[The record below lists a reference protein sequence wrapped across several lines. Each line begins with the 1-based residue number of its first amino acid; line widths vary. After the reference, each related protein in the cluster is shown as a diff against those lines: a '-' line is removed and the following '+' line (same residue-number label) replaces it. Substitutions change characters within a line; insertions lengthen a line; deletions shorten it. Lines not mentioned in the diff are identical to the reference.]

1 MTLSAKLETH
11 RNQILAAG
19 GPGRPSRLLNTPMD
33 DDRTNQ
39 VRIIGDANRLFNCLY
54 SNHDT
59 ISFLPQG
66 DDVEGRM
73 PADVDI
79 DMRFK
84 TRLPVQVLDR
94 RLLDLYR
101 KARELEDEP
110 GVSVLF
116 LAVGFL
122 RWRQRVDVDNVDWYA
137 PLVLLPVD
145 LTRAGSKTRFKLTLR
160 DQDLEPNL
168 LLEDRLREFGIDLPH
183 ITDGDN
189 HLEKYFKDVQLK
201 VQMHPTW
208 EIRTDILILGSYTF
222 TKFWMWRDLGEIDKD
237 AFNNSDGKKII
248 SQLLLDDQPDDI
260 DDNNEGPRSMD
271 LRSADLAKLGHVLD
285 ADASQTEVI
294 AAAREGRNLVVQG
307 PPGTGKSQTIANIIA
322 VAVRD
327 GKKVLFVSEKRAA
340 LEVVSARLQELKL
353 GSLCLDLHD
362 RGTHSRPV
370 LNKINQ
376 ALETGPPNAV
386 DTQIAECS
394 KQLCDLRKRLDDCT
408 NWLHDVDEKTGVTRF
423 GIIGELMPPDDYT
436 KFLKDLRTLD
446 GLDTWSRNEFKE
458 RCDRVRDLAQMTD
471 RYGIEQKHLW
481 RGVRQRLDTSAE
493 RQELLNYL
501 QRASIAMEQL
511 ESAISADM
519 QDANLDTRGTTL
531 AGMPRDVYD
540 LLNTEQCLEKYQE
553 AATFASDVVKLCK
566 GTTLIGR
573 LVAFWR
579 RHNDLSRRHKDLLD
593 AFGRH
598 LTYEFPS
605 LANMLNTADRCGER
619 AESLRAAAQWI
630 VDQAN
635 ALNSVD
641 ALRKQVHYYS
651 KIYDAWKQV
660 VKHTRLSVPEA
671 FGCRSADDVPLIDL
685 QDRLQKWQDSIVSL
699 ADWHRLH
706 SAAEA
711 CSKLGLGKLRGLV
724 ATGKL
729 PVDKLERMFTYGRAH
744 AIWKRK
750 EYCSRERYLNGAE
763 RTKSVDDFRAA
774 DDNLIR
780 LAAQDVLWRHY
791 KNLSNNQAIMS
802 NLREAL
808 VDTRHLSLRKL
819 LNDRGDS
826 VAEVMPIFLMSPLS
840 VAELLQPG
848 GLTFDI
854 VVIDE
859 ASQVRVADALGAIAR
874 SRQIV
879 VVGDAQQLP
888 PSGFFDRQID
898 EDAPENPVIPD
909 ILSLCDAR
917 LRHRMSLRWH
927 YRSSHPSLI
936 QVSNTEFYFDNLIY
950 PPSPNASGPEHGLS
964 LDRVNGVYV
973 RQTNPEEAK
982 TVANAVLEH
991 ARNFPKKTLGVVS
1004 LSAPQRDEINKYVDH
1019 LRRQNDFLDDFCQ
1032 EEGGAVREPFFV
1044 KNLENVQGHERDVIF
1059 VSIGYGPGEDG
1070 VVRQNFGPISQA
1082 GGERRL
1088 NVLFTRSRQHCRVF
1102 SSIDHTQIEAGQNN
1116 TGRTIFRRFLE
1127 FAADSER
1134 RGEMV
1139 GDAAGAFEKGVAEAL
1154 RQRGFCVDHQVGV
1167 GEFRVDLAVRD
1178 PETPGRYLI
1187 GIECD
1192 GTRYH
1197 ASRWVRERDRLRQN
1211 VLEHKGWIMHRI
1223 WSMDWLTEPENT
1235 LDRLEAA
1242 VRAAQEPATQIPSSY
1257 D

>member
-1 MTLSAKLETH
+1 MALNAKLENYRDQLIT
-11 RNQILAAG
+11 AG

-33 DDRTNQ
+33 DERTNQ
-39 VRIIGDANRLFNCLY
+39 VRIFGDANHLFNCLY
-54 SNHDT
+54 SNHA

-66 DDVEGRM
+66 NDVEGRM

-79 DMRFK
+79 KCK
-84 TRLPVQVLDR
+84 TRLPVQVLDN
-94 RLLDLYR
+94 RLLALYR

-260 DDNNEGPRSMD
+260 DDNNEGLRSID

-362 RGTHSRPV
+362 HGTHSRPV

-408 NWLHDVDEKTGVTRF
+408 NWLHNVDEKTGVTRF
-423 GIIGELMPPDDYT
+423 GIIGELIMPPVQ
-436 KFLKDLRTLD
+436 FLKDLKALKD
-446 GLDTWSRNEFKE
+446 IGTWSRDEFKE
-458 RCDRVRDLAQMTD
+458 RYDRVRDLAKMTD
-471 RYGIEQKHLW
+471 RYDSEQKHPW
-481 RGVRQRLDTSAE
+481 RGVRKRLDTNAQ
-493 RQELLNYL
+493 RQELLTYL
-501 QRASIAMEQL
+501 QRATIAIEQL
-511 ESAISADM
+511 RQGSSD
-519 QDANLDTRGTTL
+519 DTQGATL
-531 AGMPRDVYD
+531 AKMPPGVGD
-540 LLNTEQCLEKYQE
+540 LLKTEQRLEKYKE
-553 AATFASDVVKLCK
+553 AAALASDVGKLCK

-573 LVAFWR
+573 LVVFWR
-579 RHNDLSRRHKDLLD
+579 RHDDLTKRHKDLQD
-593 AFGRH
+593 AFGQH
-598 LTYEFPS
+598 FTYEVPS
-605 LANMLNTADRCGER
+605 LANMLNTVDQCKER
-619 AESLRAAAQWI
+619 ADSLLAATQWI

-635 ALNSVD
+635 ALDSVD
-641 ALRKQVHYYS
+641 ALRKQVRHYIELS
-651 KIYDAWKQV
+651 GAWKQV
-660 VKHTRLSVPEA
+660 EKHIDLRVSDA
-671 FGCRSADDVPLIDL
+671 FGCKSIDDVSLSDL
-685 QDRLQKWQDSIVSL
+685 HARLQTWQDSMISL
-699 ADWHRLH
+699 ADWHRLY
-706 SAAEA
+706 SAANA
-711 CSKLGLGKLRGLV
+711 CTALGLGKLRELV
-724 ATGKL
+724 AAGKL
-729 PVDKLERMFTYGRAH
+729 SADKLERTFRYARAQ
-744 AIWKRK
+744 AIW
-750 EYCSRERYLNGAE
+750 ERIGSPEKCLDGAE
-763 RTKSVDDFRAA
+763 REQCVVDFSAE
-774 DDNLIR
+774 DDRLLR
-780 LAAQDVLWRHY
+780 LAAQEVVRTT
-791 KNLSNNQAIMS
+791 KTLSDNQAIMS
-802 NLREAL
+802 SLREAL

-819 LNDRGDS
+819 LDDRGDS

-840 VAELLQPG
+840 VAELLRPG

-888 PSGFFDRQID
+888 PSRFFDRQID

-917 LRHRMSLRWH
+917 LRHRMRLRWH

-950 PPSPNASGPEHGLS
+950 PPSPDASGPEHGLS
-964 LDRVNGVYV
+964 LDRVDGVYY
-973 RQTNPEEAK
+973 RGPGTNPEEAK

-991 ARNFPKKTLGVVS
+991 VRNFPDKTLGVVTLS
-1004 LSAPQRDEINKYVDH
+1004 LSQRDEINNRLDD
-1019 LRRQNDFLDDFCQ
+1019 LRRQNDFLDNFCQ
-1032 EEGGAVREPFFV
+1032 EDRGDIREPFFV

-1070 VVRQNFGPISQA
+1070 VVRQNFGPILLA

-1088 NVLFTRSRQHCRVF
+1088 NVLFTRARRHCRVF
-1102 SSIDHTQIEAGQNN
+1102 SSMDHTHIKAGQNN
-1116 TGRTIFRRFLE
+1116 TGLTIFKRFLE
-1127 FAADSER
+1127 FAAGGES

-1154 RQRGFCVDHQVGV
+1154 QHRGFCVDHQVGV
-1167 GEFRVDLAVRD
+1167 GEFLVDLAVRD

-1197 ASRWVRERDRLRQN
+1197 RSQWVRERDRLRQR
-1211 VLEHKGWIMHRI
+1211 VLEQKGWIMHRI
-1223 WSMDWLTEPENT
+1223 WSTDWLYEPEKT
-1235 LDRLEAA
+1235 LDRLANAVHAA
-1242 VRAAQEPATQIPSSY
+1242 KQRHQ
-1257 D
+1257 